1 MFGKPGAERHG
12 GVGLP
17 ELGGSK
23 RATSG
28 LTTSERVAELLG
40 DPSSGCQDRYKVLL
54 CKLIL
59 RWSPFAGQESGRLKR
74 ESGPVPMPLPIRRE
88 CPM

>member
-40 DPSSGCQDRYKVLL
+40 DLSSGCQDRYKVLL
-54 CKLIL
+54 CKLT
-59 RWSPFAGQESGRLKR
+59 GR
-74 ESGPVPMPLPIRRE
+74 GPSNFGGTSSRAQPDLTT
-88 CPM
+88 